1 VKQDKQVEE
10 EKARKMEK
18 ERTLRDEELRA
29 LQQRL
34 RANRSRS
41 PTPTPP
47 RYAYMFAREYGL
59 LLGFWCTAQSIHDA
73 YRLAA

>member
-1 VKQDKQVEE
+1 MSRCTKHFQNSADKCTVLAVKQDKQVEE

-47 RYAYMFAREYGL
+47 R
-59 LLGFWCTAQSIHDA
+59 
-73 YRLAA
+73 